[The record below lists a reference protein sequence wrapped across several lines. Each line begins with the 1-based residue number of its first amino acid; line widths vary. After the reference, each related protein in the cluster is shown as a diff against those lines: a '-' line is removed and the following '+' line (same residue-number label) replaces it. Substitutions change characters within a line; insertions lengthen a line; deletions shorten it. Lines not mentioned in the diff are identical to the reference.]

1 MLCTTF
7 KNNSPHTVW
16 VCVQLQTVPLCAH
29 HDQTACFLSCHD
41 PGTLIGRLCHFV
53 PGSAGRFPSDIITV
67 RRWCSCCYRRRGKS
81 QQWRTL
87 TPCLEGR
94 WAYSDWRVVSSS
106 VFDLISRQESHTVAS
121 QRSKGDCG
129 SRVTMLDSKRV
140 CILKIKPV
148 TFMFL
153 IFFFEI
159 WGSAENHQRGTC
171 WGRKSRATGGRSQS

>member
-1 MLCTTF
+1 M
-7 KNNSPHTVW
+7 
-16 VCVQLQTVPLCAH
+16 CVQLQTVPLCAH
-29 HDQTACFLSCHD
+29 HDQTACFLCWHD

-67 RRWCSCCYRRRGKS
+67 RRWCSCCYRRQGKR

-106 VFDLISRQESHTVAS
+106 VFYLISRQNSHTVAS
-121 QRSKGDCG
+121 QRSKSDCG
-129 SRVTMLDSKRV
+129 RFQ
-140 CILKIKPV
+140 
-148 TFMFL
+148 TFWRLNMWLSCFIYL
-153 IFFFEI
+153 FIFEI
-159 WGSAENHQRGTC
+159 WGSAENQQRGTC